1 MIPGVTSYKDKLLAF
16 LKHKKTQGRTLAF
29 AARWR
34 LSWLAALILV
44 VLPRPLQV
52 RAGTQPGPGSRR
64 ILVLNFG
71 KDEFFR
77 DIQEIFRTDTTFELV
92 SWPHIAL
99 PSLAGVLLDR
109 SLKHD
114 TYVTNDPAIEA
125 TKTRYR
131 RFLRSMWRYH
141 QILRPIDA
149 VISANFGYCIQR
161 EFAAALEMR
170 NTPFLIVQKENLN
183 AATEERR
190 RIWQTIYRNGRGRF
204 GGRKILV
211 YNEMERDLELTSGV
225 ASPEQVEIVGMPRL
239 DRLHRWRRDRA
250 GSPIDKGPAK
260 VLFFSF
266 SRSDKLPQESGIA
279 KDWGQFCADTHRA
292 MIELAHSRPDI
303 EIVAKTKGIAR
314 QNDELLEIFGS
325 VAKELP
331 PNLRIVPGG
340 DAFELLTE
348 SRVVVGFNTT
358 GLIEALA
365 LGKPVVVPRFG
376 EANDP
381 ELAELVIDLGNAV
394 EYANSPQQLQEVVA
408 MYAIRPSA
416 PPRDLSP
423 QVQKI
428 LRYWVGNDD
437 GEAARRAYDSIRREV
452 LRPAIGP
459 A

>member
-1 MIPGVTSYKDKLLAF
+1 MMIRRIKTYRDKLF
-16 LKHKKTQGRTLAF
+16 TILKHKKTQRRALAF

-34 LSWLAALILV
+34 LPWLAALILV
-44 VLPRPLQV
+44 AVPKPLLARPG
-52 RAGTQPGPGSRR
+52 AQPGPGSRR
-64 ILVLNFG
+64 ILILNFG
-71 KDEFFR
+71 KEEFFR
-77 DIQEIFRTDTTFELV
+77 DIQEIFRDDTTFELV

-99 PSLAGVLLDR
+99 PSLAEVLLDR

-114 TYVTNDPAIEA
+114 TYLTNDPAIEA

-149 VISANFGYCIQR
+149 VISANFGYCVQR
-161 EFAAALEMR
+161 EFATALEMR
-170 NTPFLIVQKENLN
+170 GTPFMIVQKENLN

-190 RIWQTIYRNGRGRF
+190 RIWHAIYQNGRGKF

-211 YNEMERDLELTSGV
+211 YNQMERDLELSSGV
-225 ASPEQVEIVGMPRL
+225 ASQERVEIVGMPRL
-239 DRLHRWRRDRA
+239 DRLHRWRREHA
-250 GSPIDKGPAK
+250 EATNAGPAK

-279 KDWGQFCADTHRA
+279 KDWGEFCADTHRA
-292 MIELAHSRPDI
+292 MVELAHARPDI

-314 QNDELLEIFGS
+314 QNDELLQLFNS
-325 VAKELP
+325 VAKEP
-331 PNLRIVPGG
+331 PSNLRIVAGG
-340 DAFELLTE
+340 DAFQLLTE

-381 ELAELVIDLGNAV
+381 QLRKLIIDLGDAV
-394 EYANSPQQLQEVVA
+394 DYADSPQQLQELVT
-408 MYAIRPSA
+408 MYASRPVA
-416 PPRDLSP
+416 PPLDLTP
-423 QVQKI
+423 NVQKI
-428 LRYWVGNDD
+428 LKYWVGNDD
-437 GEAARRAYDSIRREV
+437 GEAARRAYATIRREA
-452 LRPAIGP
+452 LRN
-459 A
+459 